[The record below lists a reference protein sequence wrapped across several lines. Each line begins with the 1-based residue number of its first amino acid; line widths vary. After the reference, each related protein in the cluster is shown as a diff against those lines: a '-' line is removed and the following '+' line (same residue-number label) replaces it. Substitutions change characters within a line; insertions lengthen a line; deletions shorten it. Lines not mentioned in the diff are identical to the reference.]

1 MIRYEEY
8 IRKFAEEFAEKS
20 IIEPED
26 FPDMEL
32 YPDQVAEFINS
43 KLSVYGDNLISK
55 SMIHSFVRQGLV
67 GTSDKK
73 RFNKE
78 QMVLLELLLC
88 LRMTYN
94 KDDLEKLMSPF
105 KRDLKSDFDDGFDF
119 YEIYKELVPAYKEQR
134 KEAAGRTLDL
144 IDRVKNIMKGAS
156 IEDDDSMEMFL
167 ILLSIAIEVD
177 TAMYIG
183 KRLLRDRFA
192 E

>member
-8 IRKFAEEFAEKS
+8 IRKFAEEFADRS

-32 YPDQVAEFINS
+32 YPDQAAEFINS
-43 KLSVYGDNLISK
+43 KLSIYGDNLITK
-55 SMIHSFVRQGLV
+55 SEIHSFVKQGLV

-78 QMVLLELLLC
+78 QMVLIELLLC
-88 LRMTYN
+88 LRMSY
-94 KDDLEKLMSPF
+94 KKEDLEKLMTPF
-105 KRDLKSDFDDGFDF
+105 QKDKKADFNDGFDF

-134 KEAAGRTLDL
+134 REAVDRTLDL
-144 IDRVKNIMKGAS
+144 IDKVKNIMKSAD

-177 TAMYIG
+177 TSMYIG